1 MVQMHGGA
9 WFILVFAHRDSIGC
23 RFCVASSQSAIRD
36 SRSTLLLA
44 MSLKVRVRIDFD
56 DLHSVGPGKIALL
69 ERMRD
74 CGSLSQAAR
83 ELDMSYRRAWQL
95 LDSLNTSFNEPVIV
109 TSIGGKG
116 GGGSEITK
124 LGLALIDTFRALEK
138 DVSVLAQRRFKPLR
152 RQVAPAR
159 KNAKTVQRKRA
170 RVSKQP

>member
-1 MVQMHGGA
+1 
-9 WFILVFAHRDSIGC
+9 
-23 RFCVASSQSAIRD
+23 
-36 SRSTLLLA
+36 
-44 MSLKVRVRIDFD
+44 MSLKVKVRIDFD
-56 DLHSVGPGKIALL
+56 DAHSVGPGKIALL

-124 LGLALIDTFRALEK
+124 FGLTLIDSYRALEK
-138 DVSVLAQRRFKPLR
+138 EMTGRAQQFFKQMR
-152 RQVAPAR
+152 SQVAAATAQTKRPVTKSAR
-159 KNAKTVQRKRA
+159 GKRA
-170 RVSKQP
+170 RVSKRP

>member
-1 MVQMHGGA
+1 
-9 WFILVFAHRDSIGC
+9 
-23 RFCVASSQSAIRD
+23 
-36 SRSTLLLA
+36 

-56 DLHSVGPGKIALL
+56 ALHAVGPGKIALL

-124 LGLALIDTFRALEK
+124 LGLALIDTYRALEEE
-138 DVSVLAQRRFKPLR
+138 VTALAQRRFKPLR
-152 RQVAPAR
+152 NRVAPLTTSRRRAATKTAR
-159 KNAKTVQRKRA
+159 GKRG
-170 RVSKQP
+170 RGSKRT

>member
-1 MVQMHGGA
+1 
-9 WFILVFAHRDSIGC
+9 
-23 RFCVASSQSAIRD
+23 
-36 SRSTLLLA
+36 

-69 ERMRD
+69 ERMRE

-95 LDSLNTSFNEPVIV
+95 LDSLNTSFNDPVIV
-109 TSIGGKG
+109 TSVGGRG
-116 GGGSEITK
+116 GGGSEITA

-138 DVSVLAQRRFKPLR
+138 EVAAIAQQRLKPLR
-152 RQVAPAR
+152 SQVAALPKNIKKQAR
-159 KNAKTVQRKRA
+159 GKRV

>member
-1 MVQMHGGA
+1 
-9 WFILVFAHRDSIGC
+9 
-23 RFCVASSQSAIRD
+23 
-36 SRSTLLLA
+36 
-44 MSLKVRVRIDFD
+44 MSLKVKVRIDFD
-56 DLHSVGPGKIALL
+56 DAHAVGPGKIALL

-124 LGLALIDTFRALEK
+124 LGLALIDTYRALEK
-138 DVSVLAQRRFKPLR
+138 EMTLRAQQSFKPLR
-152 RQVAPAR
+152 TQVAPVAAQPKRPVTKSAR
-159 KNAKTVQRKRA
+159 GRRVRGSKR
-170 RVSKQP
+170 P

>member
-1 MVQMHGGA
+1 
-9 WFILVFAHRDSIGC
+9 
-23 RFCVASSQSAIRD
+23 
-36 SRSTLLLA
+36 
-44 MSLKVRVRIDFD
+44 MSLKIKVRIDFD
-56 DLHSVGPGKIALL
+56 DAHAVGPGKIALL

-124 LGLALIDTFRALEK
+124 LGLALIDTYRALEK
-138 DVSVLAQRRFKPLR
+138 EMTLRAQQSFKPLR
-152 RQVAPAR
+152 TQVAPAATQ
-159 KNAKTVQRKRA
+159 AKRPVTKSA
-170 RVSKQP
+170 RGRRVRGSERP

>member
-1 MVQMHGGA
+1 
-9 WFILVFAHRDSIGC
+9 
-23 RFCVASSQSAIRD
+23 
-36 SRSTLLLA
+36 
-44 MSLKVRVRIDFD
+44 MSLKIKVRIDFD
-56 DLHSVGPGKIALL
+56 DAHAVGPGKIALL

-124 LGLALIDTFRALEK
+124 FGLALIDAYRALEK
-138 DVSVLAQRRFKPLR
+138 EMTTRAQQFFKPLR
-152 RQVAPAR
+152 THVAPTTPNQKRPVTKSAR
-159 KNAKTVQRKRA
+159 GKRG
-170 RVSKQP
+170 RGSKRP

>member
-1 MVQMHGGA
+1 
-9 WFILVFAHRDSIGC
+9 
-23 RFCVASSQSAIRD
+23 
-36 SRSTLLLA
+36 
-44 MSLKVRVRIDFD
+44 MSLKVKVRIDFD
-56 DLHSVGPGKIALL
+56 DAHSVGPGKIALL

-124 LGLALIDTFRALEK
+124 FGLTLIDSYRALEK
-138 DVSVLAQRRFKPLR
+138 EMTGRAQQFFKQMR
-152 RQVAPAR
+152 SQVAASTAQIKRPVTKSAR
-159 KNAKTVQRKRA
+159 GKRG
-170 RVSKQP
+170 RVSKRP

>member
-1 MVQMHGGA
+1 
-9 WFILVFAHRDSIGC
+9 
-23 RFCVASSQSAIRD
+23 
-36 SRSTLLLA
+36 
-44 MSLKVRVRIDFD
+44 MSLKIKIRIDFD
-56 DLHSVGPGKIALL
+56 DSHAVGPGKIALL

-124 LGLALIDTFRALEK
+124 LGLALIDAYRALEQEMTAR
-138 DVSVLAQRRFKPLR
+138 AQQFFKPLR
-152 RQVAPAR
+152 SQVAPAAPQ
-159 KNAKTVQRKRA
+159 AKRPVTKSARGKRA
-170 RVSKQP
+170 RGSKRP